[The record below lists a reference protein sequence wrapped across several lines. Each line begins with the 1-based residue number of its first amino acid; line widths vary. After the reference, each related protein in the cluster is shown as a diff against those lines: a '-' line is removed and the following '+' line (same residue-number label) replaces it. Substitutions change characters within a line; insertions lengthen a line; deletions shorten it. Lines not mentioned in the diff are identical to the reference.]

1 MENNFVPYEIA
12 VALKEL
18 GFNEPCFTTYDNEGR
33 LRNPFDY
40 PKSEYADNLPYI
52 EDTKEWIYNSDLN
65 NPANFQAAHNPM
77 LLKFFL
83 DNPFTAA
90 PLWQQAFDFFRKKYK
105 LENSVY
111 WANVYRDYRFSI
123 NNLNNPKKEGEKP
136 EITNNVES
144 LVLYFRTV
152 FDKEVTKEQL
162 QQVLEPTVEEDE
174 EDLRLIYNRL

>member
-1 MENNFVPYEIA
+1 MNEFLPYELA
-12 VALKEL
+12 LALKEL
-18 GFNEPCFTTYDNEGR
+18 GFDEPCFTTYDNEGR

-90 PLWQQAFDFFRKKYK
+90 PLWQQAEEWLRNKSLYPVIMPKMTPSSTVVWYIYEGKLKKNWDNCFDTYEEARLACLVKLIEICKEKK
-105 LENSVY
+105 S
-111 WANVYRDYRFSI
+111 
-123 NNLNNPKKEGEKP
+123 
-136 EITNNVES
+136 
-144 LVLYFRTV
+144 
-152 FDKEVTKEQL
+152 
-162 QQVLEPTVEEDE
+162 
-174 EDLRLIYNRL
+174 

>member
-1 MENNFVPYEIA
+1 MNEFLPYEQA

-40 PKSEYADNLPYI
+40 PKSEYSDNLPYI

-90 PLWQQAFDFFRKKYK
+90 PLWQQAEEWLRNKSLYSVIMPKMTPSSTVVWYIYEGKLKKNWEDCFDTYEEARLACLVELIEICKEKK
-105 LENSVY
+105 S
-111 WANVYRDYRFSI
+111 
-123 NNLNNPKKEGEKP
+123 
-136 EITNNVES
+136 
-144 LVLYFRTV
+144 
-152 FDKEVTKEQL
+152 
-162 QQVLEPTVEEDE
+162 
-174 EDLRLIYNRL
+174 

>member
-65 NPANFQAAHNPM
+65 NPANFHAAKNPT

-90 PLWQQAFDFFRKKYK
+90 PLWQQAEEWLRNKRLYCVIMPKMTPSSTVVWYIYEGKLKKNWDNCFDTYEEARLACLVKLIEICKEKK
-105 LENSVY
+105 S
-111 WANVYRDYRFSI
+111 
-123 NNLNNPKKEGEKP
+123 
-136 EITNNVES
+136 
-144 LVLYFRTV
+144 
-152 FDKEVTKEQL
+152 
-162 QQVLEPTVEEDE
+162 
-174 EDLRLIYNRL
+174 

>member
-1 MENNFVPYEIA
+1 MDMKDQFIPYELA

-90 PLWQQAFDFFRKKYK
+90 PLYQQAEEWLRNKSLYSVIMPKMTPSSTVVWYIYEGKLKKNWDNCFDTYEEARLACLVKLIEICKEKK
-105 LENSVY
+105 S
-111 WANVYRDYRFSI
+111 
-123 NNLNNPKKEGEKP
+123 
-136 EITNNVES
+136 
-144 LVLYFRTV
+144 
-152 FDKEVTKEQL
+152 
-162 QQVLEPTVEEDE
+162 
-174 EDLRLIYNRL
+174 

>member
-1 MENNFVPYEIA
+1 MNEFLPYEQA

-18 GFNEPCFTTYDNEGR
+18 GFDEPCFTTYDNEGR

-65 NPANFQAAHNPM
+65 NPANFQAAHNPT

-90 PLWQQAFDFFRKKYK
+90 PLWQQAFDWFRDKHYLPSCLLPYISTKKD
-105 LENSVY
+105 
-111 WANVYRDYRFSI
+111 W
-123 NNLNNPKKEGEKP
+123 
-136 EITNNVES
+136 
-144 LVLYFRTV
+144 
-152 FDKEVTKEQL
+152 
-162 QQVLEPTVEEDE
+162 EEE
-174 EDLRLIYNRL
+174 LIYIPKIYTLEGILTLEMGVYEEAQLACLVKLIEICKEKKS

>member
-18 GFNEPCFTTYDNEGR
+18 GFDEPCFTTYDNEGR

-65 NPANFQAAHNPM
+65 NPANFHAAHNPT

-90 PLWQQAFDFFRKKYK
+90 PLWQQAFDFFRVEKNLYSEIISWDRTSSATWKFEIGSFETTELVYISKPNIISYEEARLACLVKLIEICKEKK
-105 LENSVY
+105 S
-111 WANVYRDYRFSI
+111 
-123 NNLNNPKKEGEKP
+123 
-136 EITNNVES
+136 
-144 LVLYFRTV
+144 
-152 FDKEVTKEQL
+152 
-162 QQVLEPTVEEDE
+162 
-174 EDLRLIYNRL
+174 